1 MRSTRLEMALQS
13 GSFAVPPTG
22 LIAVI
27 RPRAGD
33 DLSALPKDRV
43 VVLTGFKPDADYF
56 AAQGYA
62 SKIEGPVSMALLCLP
77 KAKAAAR
84 GLIAKVGLELVPNGL
99 LVLDGQK
106 TDGIDSILKD
116 CKALGLEVGPAL
128 SKAHGK
134 IAVVTPSD
142 ALAEWVASAW
152 QIEDGFVTLPG
163 VFSAEGPD
171 RASVL
176 LAAALPPKLPP
187 AVADFG
193 AGWGYLSR
201 AILARQGVSSLD
213 LIEAEADALDCARVN
228 ITDPRA
234 RFHWADATTIRP
246 AKLWDAVV
254 MNPPFHNG
262 READPG
268 LGIAFIKAAQKVL
281 APGGSLWLVCNR
293 HLPYEAELKQLFK
306 RVDEQTGDASFRIY
320 HASVPQRTR

>member
-1 MRSTRLEMALQS
+1 MAEVKGYWVAAGYNSIGIVSS
-13 GSFAVPPTG
+13 GG
-22 LIAVI
+22 
-27 RPRAGD
+27 AG
-33 DLSALPKDRV
+33 
-43 VVLTGFKPDADYF
+43 
-56 AAQGYA
+56 
-62 SKIEGPVSMALLCLP
+62 M
-77 KAKAAAR
+77 
-84 GLIAKVGLELVPNGL
+84 
-99 LVLDGQK
+99 
-106 TDGIDSILKD
+106 
-116 CKALGLEVGPAL
+116 
-128 SKAHGK
+128 
-134 IAVVTPSD
+134 

-268 LGIAFIKAAQKVL
+268 LGIAFIRAAQKAGPNLTTDTFIKAMYTMVI
-281 APGGSLWLVCNR
+281 PPDMFGSS
-293 HLPYEAELKQLFK
+293 EATFSPTK
-306 RVDEQTGDASFRIY
+306 RLGSDLSRLSQIQDGKWKVVSDY
-320 HASVPQRTR
+320 VKP